1 MKKLTWMIA
10 ILLAGCGG
18 GGGDVIVAFPGPA
31 PAPDTFPDAF
41 IAEVTRVVAETPDD
55 AEAAIIDSTASAT
68 APEDS
73 DSAAL

>member
-10 ILLAGCGG
+10 LLLAGCGG
-18 GGGDVIVAFPGPA
+18 GGDVIVSFPGPE
-31 PAPDTFPDAF
+31 PAPETFPDAF
-41 IAEVTRVVAETPDD
+41 IAEVTRVVAATPED
-55 AEAAIIDSTASAT
+55 AEAATIDSMAAAT